1 MTSAARVVA
10 ILLVGLIPSIS
21 GCTEQDPG
29 ASATAPGTPAEA
41 SAGPSQTADGV
52 ALPTSTDPAPSSALA
67 SGQPLY
73 YAFAFDTDPDSPGC
87 GPQGRFVKIE
97 GSDFYE
103 VAGFGCDASADRG
116 TISGDR
122 VDLVGT
128 VYKCGGDGLETYPST
143 MTVTGGP
150 QDLRIPGETR
160 VVGPTTDPADLDV
173 WWSEE
178 NEEVP
183 YPSPRDARHV
193 SEWMQT
199 AAADDWIGNGC

>member
-1 MTSAARVVA
+1 MAPAARVVA
-10 ILLVGLIPSIS
+10 VLLAVVVAGIS
-21 GCTEQDPG
+21 GCTQQDR
-29 ASATAPGTPAEA
+29 ATSTTAPGTAAAASSEPA
-41 SAGPSQTADGV
+41 D
-52 ALPTSTDPAPSSALA
+52 PTALA
-67 SGQPLY
+67 SSTGTASSPAPAGGQPLY

-87 GPQGRFVKIE
+87 GPQARFVKID

-128 VYKCGGDGLETYPST
+128 VYVCGGEGLQTHPST
-143 MTVTGGP
+143 MTITGGP

-178 NEEVP
+178 NEKVP
-183 YPSPRDARHV
+183 NPSPRDAGRV
-193 SEWMQT
+193 SEWMRA